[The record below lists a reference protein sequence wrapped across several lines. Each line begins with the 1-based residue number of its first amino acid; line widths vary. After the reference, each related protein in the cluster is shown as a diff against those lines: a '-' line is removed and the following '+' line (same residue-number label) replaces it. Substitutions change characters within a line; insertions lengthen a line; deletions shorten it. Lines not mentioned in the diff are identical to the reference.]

1 MLKIHALNRDSSSD
15 EDAPGIRREAQV
27 RNKLFLINLEVIY
40 YHEISDF
47 RRKLRLICTIMH

>member
-27 RNKLFLINLEVIY
+27 THHYQHKQKIVTLCF
-40 YHEISDF
+40 
-47 RRKLRLICTIMH
+47 